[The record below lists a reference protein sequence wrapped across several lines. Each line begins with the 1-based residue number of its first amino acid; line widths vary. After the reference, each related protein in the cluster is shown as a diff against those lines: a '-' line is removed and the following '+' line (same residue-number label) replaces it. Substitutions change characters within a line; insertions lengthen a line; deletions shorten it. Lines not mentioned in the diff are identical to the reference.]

1 METHRQFYPINT
13 PWMHRSK
20 QSGISVLVFLLILVL
35 FSVAIIT
42 VARVAP
48 MYLEY
53 YNVKSSLDSLKSETK
68 AELKTEQQ
76 VRATLRRRFNVNDIK
91 SVKPENVRIDSND
104 KSMLVT
110 LQYEVRT
117 PLFANL
123 SIIAEFTAKSEI
135 PL

>member
-1 METHRQFYPINT
+1 METHRQF
-13 PWMHRSK
+13 HRISRGSIR
-20 QSGISVLVFLLILVL
+20 QSNQAGISVLVFLLILVL
-35 FSVAIIT
+35 FSIAIIM

-53 YNVKSSLDSLKSETK
+53 YNVKTSLESLKNETK

-76 VRATLRRRFNVNDIK
+76 VRLALRRRFNVNDIK
-91 SVKPENVRIDSND
+91 SVKPENVRVDVNN
-104 KSMLVT
+104 KLMLVT

-123 SIIAEFTAKSEI
+123 SIIAEFSAKSEI

>member
-1 METHRQFYPINT
+1 METHRQFHRIN
-13 PWMHRSK
+13 RGSIR
-20 QSGISVLVFLLILVL
+20 QSSQAGISVLVFLLILVL
-35 FSVAIIT
+35 FSIAIIM

-53 YNVKSSLDSLKSETK
+53 YNVKTSLESLKNETK

-76 VRATLRRRFNVNDIK
+76 VRLALRRRFNVNDIK
-91 SVKPENVRIDSND
+91 SVKPENVRVDVNN
-104 KSMLVT
+104 KLMLVT

-123 SIIAEFTAKSEI
+123 SIIAEFSAKSEI